1 MESAGSAAGL
11 QYHGFWA
18 DHGGGCQSKV
28 KIEQKKTLVKK
39 VTETIEAAK
48 VIIVTDYKGLDVTAL
63 NDLRSQ
69 LRESDIEYRV
79 VKNTLLKRAAEGND
93 LALITD
99 CLKGPSAV
107 ACSFDDPVAPARILT
122 KFAKENE
129 KLEIKAGVMDGKAL
143 DLDAIKAL
151 SNLPSRDQLLGQF
164 LSVINGVPTA
174 FVRVLNGVPQQFVN
188 LLLAVKDKKEAEA
201 GQPG

>member
-1 MESAGSAAGL
+1 MGSAGSTK
-11 QYHGFWA
+11 GFA
-18 DHGGGCQSKV
+18 IKVIGRQGGGCQSKV
-28 KIEQKKTLVKK
+28 KIEHKKTLVKEI
-39 VTETIEAAK
+39 TETFQAAK
-48 VIIVTDYKGLDVTAL
+48 VIIVTDYKGLDVASL
-63 NDLRSQ
+63 SNLRNL

-107 ACSFDDPVAPARILT
+107 ACSFDDPVAPAKILT

-129 KLEIKAGVMDGKAL
+129 NLEIKAGVMEGKAL

-151 SNLPSRDQLLGQF
+151 SSLPSRDQLLGQL
-164 LSVINGVPTA
+164 LSVMNGVPTA
-174 FVRVLNGVPQQFVN
+174 FVRVLNGVPQQFLN
-188 LLLAVKDKKEAEA
+188 LLMALKDKKTAET
-201 GQPG
+201 GQAE